1 MRRAG
6 LSSSD
11 LAAILGKSEFR
22 SPRQVQSEKLGHA
35 PSEPPRPV
43 SEDMDWGNIME
54 PYVVARACQRLR
66 AELLPA
72 ESWDSNISGDVV
84 ECRDGE
90 ARKWMVLH
98 SHWPT
103 ARSTPDNFAWVD
115 HELAVIE
122 GKTTGQ
128 AHKWRKGPPRSVWLQ
143 NQWHMLCAGVRKA
156 IVPVLFFERSRRLAI
171 YTIDLHPSFDGPE
184 CKAIEFARNWWEKHV
199 ERQEPCTPTRCD
211 IRDLDR
217 QNAKTDGSTVDL
229 PATFATIDD
238 DYTERL
244 SARDESKAAF
254 DRATADLR
262 DVEAQV
268 RDAMGKAMF
277 ATIAGRPGVT
287 YRLFTDR
294 FGKRRLRRKEKA

>member
-11 LAAILGKSEFR
+11 VMAMLGKSEHR
-22 SPRQVQSEKLGHA
+22 SPRQLQAEKLGRDQEQ
-35 PSEPPRPV
+35 PRQEPT
-43 SEDMDWGNIME
+43 EDMWWGNIME
-54 PYVVARACQRLR
+54 PYVVARAAERLK
-66 AELLPA
+66 AELIAP
-72 ESWDSNISGDVV
+72 EQWDAVLGGDVV
-84 ECRDGE
+84 ECRDGD

-98 SHWPT
+98 SNWPV

-115 HELAVIE
+115 SELAVFE
-122 GKTTGQ
+122 CKTTGQ
-128 AHKWRKGPPRSVWLQ
+128 TDKWRKGPPRSVWFQ
-143 NQWHMLCAGVRKA
+143 CQWHMLCAGVRKA
-156 IVPVLFFERSRRLAI
+156 IVPVLFFERSRRLAF
-171 YTIDLHPSFDGPE
+171 YTVELHPSFDGPE
-184 CKAIEFARNWWEKHV
+184 CVAITKARAWWQAHV
-199 ERQEPCTPTRCD
+199 ERQEPCPPTRVD

-217 QNAKTDGSTVDL
+217 QHAKTDGSTVDL

-238 DYTERL
+238 RYTERL
-244 SARDESKAAF
+244 RVRDDIKTKL
-254 DRATADLR
+254 DRASSDLR

-294 FGKRRLRRKEKA
+294 FGKRRLKRKEKA